1 MNTRS
6 TVQRQLV
13 LEMVHKLH
21 HPTAEDVYGMI
32 VKDHPNVS
40 KATVYRNLNL
50 LADMGKVKRVQLL
63 DAAVRFDG
71 LTIGH
76 YHAQCRKCGQ
86 VLDIMEEL
94 SLIGR
99 GDTLFQLGFT
109 VEDREVLVR
118 GLCAACKEKGSI
130 PVDK

>member
-13 LEMVHKLH
+13 LETVHKLH

-32 VKDHPNVS
+32 IKDHPNIS

-71 LTIGH
+71 TTTGH

-86 VLDIMEEL
+86 VLDVMEEF
-94 SLIGR
+94 SLIGQV
-99 GDTLFQLGFT
+99 DTLVQLGFT

-118 GLCAACKEKGSI
+118 GMCAVCREKESMALGK
-130 PVDK
+130 

>member
-13 LEMVHKLH
+13 LETVHKLH

-32 VKDHPNVS
+32 IKDHPNIS

-71 LTIGH
+71 TTTGH

-86 VLDIMEEL
+86 VLDVMEEL
-94 SLIGR
+94 SLIGQ
-99 GDTLFQLGFT
+99 GDTLVQLGFT

-118 GLCAACKEKGSI
+118 GLCAVCREKESMALGK
-130 PVDK
+130 

>member
-13 LEMVHKLH
+13 LETVHKLH

-32 VKDHPNVS
+32 IKDHPNIS

-71 LTIGH
+71 TTTGH
-76 YHAQCRKCGQ
+76 YHAQCRKCGH
-86 VLDIMEEL
+86 VLDVMEEL
-94 SLIGR
+94 SLIGQ
-99 GDTLFQLGFT
+99 GDTLVQLGFT

-118 GLCAACKEKGSI
+118 GMCAVCREKESMALGK
-130 PVDK
+130 